1 MSREGDSTG
10 FAIIEKLFALLIVL
24 IGAIL
29 VYNVSTS
36 PGLSARYPVFFALG
50 GLTLVVLGVFMLL
63 AKVQ

>member
-10 FAIIEKLFALLIVL
+10 FAIMEKLFALLIIL

-29 VYNVSTS
+29 VYNISTS
-36 PGLSARYPVFFALG
+36 PGLSARYPVLFALG
-50 GLTLVVLGVFMLL
+50 GLGLIALGIFMLL